1 MIIRLFN
8 TLSRRKEIFRPLRKK
23 TVTLYTC
30 GPTVYDYAHI
40 GNLRTFIFEDIL
52 KRVLIRAGYNVRH
65 VMNITDVDDKTIRG
79 ARKSHMA
86 LPAFTRIYEKAFK
99 DDLQKLNILSPS
111 RFIRATDHISTMLSV
126 IETLLRKKIAYTRDG
141 SVYFDISSFPNYGK
155 LARIKQDALQHG
167 AGMKVKQER
176 VDDDEYAKDEARDFA
191 LWKARKGNEPFWQ
204 SPFGK
209 GRPGWHIECSAMAVQ
224 YLGQPID
231 IHAGGVDLL
240 FPHHEN
246 EIAQAE
252 AAAKKQFVRY
262 WLHGK
267 HLLVAGQKMSK
278 SLGNI
283 FTLRDIEA
291 EKTTPVAFRYLVLG
305 AHYRSPLNF
314 TWEGLAANAQSLE
327 RLYDFLHKLRS
338 TSRITKTNTTAK
350 TLRTIQR
357 FQKQFDDAI
366 SDDLSVPQALGV
378 LWNCIHEYNKNPEK
392 FNAKEVVQT
401 LYDWDT
407 ILGLDFTKQKMEKIP
422 SFLKKLLKEREAAR
436 GAHDFAKA
444 DKIRTTIRSL
454 GWEIE
459 DTPDGPHPHL
469 LHDAIPSRTLRHH

>member
-1 MIIRLFN
+1 MTIRLFN
-8 TLSRRKEIFRPLRKK
+8 TMTRKKEIFRPLRKK
-23 TVTLYTC
+23 NVTFYAC

-52 KRVLIRAGYNVRH
+52 KRVLIRAGYNVRY
-65 VMNITDVDDKTIRG
+65 VMNITDVDDKTILG
-79 ARKSHMA
+79 ARKSHMT
-86 LPAFTRIYEKAFK
+86 LSAFTRMYEETFRE
-99 DDLQKLNILSPS
+99 DLQKLNILSPS
-111 RFIRATDHISTMLSV
+111 HFVRATDHIHNMISV
-126 IETLLRKKIAYTRDG
+126 IHVLIKKKFAYIRDD
-141 SVYFDISSFPNYGK
+141 SVYFHISAFARYGK
-155 LARIKQDALQHG
+155 LARVARDSLEHNADANIG
-167 AGMKVKQER
+167 CGR
-176 VDDDEYAKDEARDFA
+176 IDNDEYTKDEARDFA

-209 GRPGWHIECSAMAVQ
+209 GRPGWHIECSTMAVK

-262 WLHGK
+262 WLHGE
-267 HLLVAGQKMSK
+267 HLVVAGQKMSK
-278 SLGNI
+278 SLRNI

-291 EKTTPVAFRYLVLG
+291 ENITPTAFRYGVLG

-314 TWEGLAANAQSLE
+314 TWEGFAANAQSLE
-327 RLYDFLHKLRS
+327 RLYDFLHKLSS
-338 TSRITKTNTTAK
+338 TSRITKTNTSAK

-366 SDDLSVPQALGV
+366 SDNLSVPQALGV

-469 LHDAIPSRTLRHH
+469 LHDAIPSRT